1 MSKLTVQPVPTR
13 APVVSDKQGFLTKPW
28 EVFLRDVHAK
38 LADIDVNSKAL
49 ETLDAVALAQSVQD
63 ALQSITDSLTALNT
77 LQDSVTQSA
86 ATIASTADSFNAQ
99 NRAVS
104 SNTRAIEANVSNIA
118 DNLNLINRNTLGID
132 SDSSG
137 FTYNDEGQ
145 LIRIDYDGSNFKTF
159 TYVEGRLTAVTFS
172 RAGATSV
179 KTINYSADN
188 SVISVVRS

>member
-1 MSKLTVQPVPTR
+1 MTLS
-13 APVVSDKQGFLTKPW
+13 VSPPPIRTIMTDQQGVINKIW
-28 EVFLRDVHAK
+28 SVFLRDVHAK

-49 ETLDAVALAQSVQD
+49 ETLDAAALAQSVQD

-86 ATIASTADSFNAQ
+86 ATIASTADAFNAQ

-104 SNTRAIEANVSNIA
+104 SNTRAIEANESRISV
-118 DNLNLINRNTLGID
+118 NLNLINKNTLGID
-132 SDSSG
+132 SDTSG
-137 FTYNDEGQ
+137 FTYNDEGL